1 MSNKNERNIKMT
13 EQVKE
18 TNYEIFVKTVNN
30 LKNSQGFYSR
40 LAARLAELTDDEKER
55 VKDELN
61 ALPQW
66 NDVVDCVLY
75 LEQ

>member
-40 LAARLAELTDDEKER
+40 LAARLAELPDDEKAR

>member
-1 MSNKNERNIKMT
+1 MSNKNERNIKM
-13 EQVKE
+13 

-40 LAARLAELTDDEKER
+40 LAARLDELTDEEKER

-66 NDVVDCVLY
+66 NDSVDCILY